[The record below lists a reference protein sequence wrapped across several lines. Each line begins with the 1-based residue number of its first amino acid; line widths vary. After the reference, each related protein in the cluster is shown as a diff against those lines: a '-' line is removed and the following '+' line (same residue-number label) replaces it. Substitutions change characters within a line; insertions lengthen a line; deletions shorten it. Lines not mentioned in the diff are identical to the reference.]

1 MSKKFYQ
8 SPFYHLRTL
17 SNTIL
22 PPTKMSNVM
31 SKNAQSHYKSSKTI
45 FAVRGSHL
53 PTLPKAK
60 TKVRGSQFAPSLFP
74 LPLHKSSR
82 FAVRTFSLSTAL
94 TQKFAVRSS
103 HLLFLSTALSKSS
116 QFAVRTSLYLSPLSH
131 LKSSQFAVRTLSF
144 SYLPKLKSS
153 QFAVRSSHR
162 SDLLCPNSKVRGSRL
177 AATHF
182 PDNPTS

>member
-1 MSKKFYQ
+1 MHKK
-8 SPFYHLRTL
+8 SLKVIKNHLR
-17 SNTIL
+17 
-22 PPTKMSNVM
+22 
-31 SKNAQSHYKSSKTI
+31 
-45 FAVRGSHL
+45 GS
-53 PTLPKAK
+53 
-60 TKVRGSQFAPSLFP
+60 RFAPSHSP
-74 LPLHKSSR
+74 QGQNKSSR

-144 SYLPKLKSS
+144 SYLPKFKSS

-162 SDLLCPNSKVRGSRL
+162 SNFLCPNSKVRGSRL

-182 PDNPTS
+182 PDNPTSKVRNSRFAPVHLSQ